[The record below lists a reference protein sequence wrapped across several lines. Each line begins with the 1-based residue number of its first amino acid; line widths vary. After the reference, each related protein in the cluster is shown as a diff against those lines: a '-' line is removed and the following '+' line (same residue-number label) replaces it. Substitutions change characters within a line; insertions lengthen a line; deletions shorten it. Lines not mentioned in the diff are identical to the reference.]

1 MDIKIGKYSFSVKI
15 LKSISKQTALNSFVS
30 IDSKIVE
37 RAWNEANPKAKK
49 KRPPKKTKE

>member
-1 MDIKIGKYSFSVKI
+1 MDIKIGKYSFNVAT
-15 LKSISKQTALNSFVS
+15 LKSISKEKAVSSFKS

-37 RAWNEANPKAKK
+37 RAWSEANPKAK